1 MIKFFIK
8 KKEKIKDKVV
18 IGILIEN
25 IFLQFYT
32 STNNFT
38 FFRAEDVLHKF
49 QVISLFELTSQYPD
63 LLKNILEKIEI
74 AIANEELNSHI
85 DFMLSYYILKVVYAK
100 EIFSEKLFMYK
111 ITKYLI
117 VKLNY
122 IIEELEKI
130 N

>member
-38 FFRAEDVLHKF
+38 FFRAENVLHKF

-63 LLKNILEKIEI
+63 LLKNILEKIKI
-74 AIANEELNSHI
+74 TIANKELNSHI
-85 DFMLSYYILKVVYAK
+85 DFTLYYYILKGVYK
-100 EIFSEKLFMYK
+100 GEIFSEKLFMYK
-111 ITKYLI
+111 ITKHLI

>member
-1 MIKFFIK
+1 
-8 KKEKIKDKVV
+8 
-18 IGILIEN
+18 
-25 IFLQFYT
+25 
-32 STNNFT
+32 
-38 FFRAEDVLHKF
+38 
-49 QVISLFELTSQYPD
+49 PD

-85 DFMLSYYILKVVYAK
+85 DFMLSYYILKAVYAK